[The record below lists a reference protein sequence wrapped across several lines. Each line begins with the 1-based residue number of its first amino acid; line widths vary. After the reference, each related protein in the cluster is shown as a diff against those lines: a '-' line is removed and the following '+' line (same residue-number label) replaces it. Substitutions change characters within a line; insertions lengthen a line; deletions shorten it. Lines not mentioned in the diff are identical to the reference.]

1 MATKIRLK
9 RFGKTR
15 SPHYR
20 IIVIDSRSKRDG
32 QAIEEIGL
40 YHPKN
45 DPSVMK
51 IDSER
56 AQYWLSV
63 GAQPTEAV
71 VAIMKRTGDWQ
82 KFSGDTSPPVWTRSL
97 SVATARPSLPRPW
110 PRTAAPLR
118 PPSPRHRRR
127 SPTTMPRPQR
137 RRSPRTS
144 PPTRPSLL
152 KRPDHAGR
160 CARTP
165 RGRNCLQPR

>member
-51 IDSER
+51 VDSER

-71 VAIMKRTGDWQ
+71 VAILKRTGDWQ
-82 KFSGDTSPPVWTRSL
+82 KFSGDTSPSGVDPQPERRDREAEFAKAL
-97 SVATARPSLPRPW
+97 AEDGGATAPAISKAQKKKSDDEAKSASKSEESSSDE
-110 PRTAAPLR
+110 AA
-118 PPSPRHRRR
+118 
-127 SPTTMPRPQR
+127 
-137 RRSPRTS
+137 TS
-144 PPTRPSLL
+144 EE
-152 KRPDHAGR
+152 A
-160 CARTP
+160 
-165 RGRNCLQPR
+165 

>member
-45 DPSVMK
+45 DPSVMQVN
-51 IDSER
+51 SER

-63 GAQPTEAV
+63 GAQPTEAI
-71 VAIMKRTGDWQ
+71 VAIFKRTGDWQ
-82 KFSGDTSPPVWTRSL
+82 KFTGDTTPSGVDPQPERRDREAEFAKALAEDGS
-97 SVATARPSLPRPW
+97 ATAPAISKAQKKKSDDEAKAASAKSEDASSDE
-110 PRTAAPLR
+110 AAP
-118 PPSPRHRRR
+118 
-127 SPTTMPRPQR
+127 
-137 RRSPRTS
+137 
-144 PPTRPSLL
+144 
-152 KRPDHAGR
+152 AEE
-160 CARTP
+160 A
-165 RGRNCLQPR
+165 

>member
-71 VAIMKRTGDWQ
+71 VAIMKRTGDSSP
-82 KFSGDTSPPVWTRSL
+82 SGVDPQPERRDREAEFAKALAEDGS
-97 SVATARPSLPRPW
+97 ATAPAISKAQKKKSDDDAK
-110 PRTAAPLR
+110 TAASAKSEDKSSDEAKP
-118 PPSPRHRRR
+118 
-127 SPTTMPRPQR
+127 
-137 RRSPRTS
+137 
-144 PPTRPSLL
+144 
-152 KRPDHAGR
+152 AEE
-160 CARTP
+160 A
-165 RGRNCLQPR
+165 

>member
-51 IDSER
+51 VDSER

-82 KFSGDTSPPVWTRSL
+82 KFSGDETPSGVDPQPERRDREAEFAKAL
-97 SVATARPSLPRPW
+97 AEDGNATAPAISKAQKKKSDDDAK
-110 PRTAAPLR
+110 TASKSEGASSDAAAP
-118 PPSPRHRRR
+118 
-127 SPTTMPRPQR
+127 
-137 RRSPRTS
+137 
-144 PPTRPSLL
+144 
-152 KRPDHAGR
+152 AEE
-160 CARTP
+160 A
-165 RGRNCLQPR
+165 

>member
-51 IDSER
+51 VDSER

-71 VAIMKRTGDWQ
+71 VAILKRTGDWQ
-82 KFSGDTSPPVWTRSL
+82 KFSGDTSPSGIDPQPERRDREAEFAKALAEDGS
-97 SVATARPSLPRPW
+97 ATAPAISKAQKKKSDDEAKSASKSEESSSDE
-110 PRTAAPLR
+110 AA
-118 PPSPRHRRR
+118 
-127 SPTTMPRPQR
+127 
-137 RRSPRTS
+137 TS
-144 PPTRPSLL
+144 EE
-152 KRPDHAGR
+152 A
-160 CARTP
+160 
-165 RGRNCLQPR
+165 

>member
-82 KFSGDTSPPVWTRSL
+82 KFSGDTSPSGVDPQPERRDREAEFAKAL
-97 SVATARPSLPRPW
+97 AEDGGATAPAISKAQKKKSDDDAKAASAKSEAKSEDASSDE
-110 PRTAAPLR
+110 AAP
-118 PPSPRHRRR
+118 
-127 SPTTMPRPQR
+127 
-137 RRSPRTS
+137 
-144 PPTRPSLL
+144 
-152 KRPDHAGR
+152 AEE
-160 CARTP
+160 A
-165 RGRNCLQPR
+165 

>member
-40 YHPKN
+40 YQPKN

-82 KFSGDTSPPVWTRSL
+82 KFSGDTSPSGVDPQPERRDREAEFAKALAEDGS
-97 SVATARPSLPRPW
+97 ATAPAISKAQKKKSDDDAK
-110 PRTAAPLR
+110 TAASAKSEAKSSDEAKP
-118 PPSPRHRRR
+118 
-127 SPTTMPRPQR
+127 
-137 RRSPRTS
+137 
-144 PPTRPSLL
+144 
-152 KRPDHAGR
+152 AEE
-160 CARTP
+160 A
-165 RGRNCLQPR
+165 